1 MIYATAKK
9 RISIIVVIT
18 SLLLLIIGIIDF
30 ILDIVSAIYRMKTD
44 RRINIIAD
52 ELNLS
57 NKYDKQ

>member
-1 MIYATAKK
+1 MTFAQK
-9 RISIIVVIT
+9 
-18 SLLLLIIGIIDF
+18 LLMIIGIISF

-44 RRINIIAD
+44 RRINKIAE

>member
-1 MIYATAKK
+1 MLN
-9 RISIIVVIT
+9 IITTILI
-18 SLLLLIIGIIDF
+18 LLLMIIGIISF

-44 RRINIIAD
+44 RRINKIAE